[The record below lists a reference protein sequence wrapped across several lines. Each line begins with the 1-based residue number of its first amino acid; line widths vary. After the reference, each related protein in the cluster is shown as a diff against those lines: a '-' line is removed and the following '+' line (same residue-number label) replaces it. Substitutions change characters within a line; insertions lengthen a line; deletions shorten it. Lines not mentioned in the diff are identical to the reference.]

1 MKDELL
7 GMIKK
12 AMLSKNEVELRTL
25 RLIKTK
31 FTEFETSK
39 DAKPLTPDVEI
50 DILKKMVKER
60 NDSIEKYTEAGR
72 LDLVKQE
79 QDECNFISTFI
90 PKQITEEELKNSII
104 KIKELNNLTD
114 MKGMGCVMT
123 NLKTQYGSTFDAKS
137 ASDIY
142 KSLI

>member
-12 AMLSKNEVELRTL
+12 AMLSKNEIELRTL

-31 FTEFETSK
+31 FTEYETAK

-79 QDECNFISTFI
+79 QDECDIISTFI
-90 PKQITEEELKNSII
+90 PKQITQDELKNAII

-114 MKGMGCVMT
+114 MKGMGCVMS